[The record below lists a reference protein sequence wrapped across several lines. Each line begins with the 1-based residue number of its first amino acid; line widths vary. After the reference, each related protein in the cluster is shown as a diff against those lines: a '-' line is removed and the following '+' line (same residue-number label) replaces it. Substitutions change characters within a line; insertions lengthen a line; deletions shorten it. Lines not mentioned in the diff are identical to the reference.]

1 MAQSLCRLDDFKD
14 NCGFGLIAHIK
25 GKTSHSLLLNAIQA
39 LTCMT
44 HRGGVA
50 ADGKTGDGCG
60 LLMQKPDSFLRT
72 VLRDSLQIEL
82 PGLYAV
88 GAVMLNTDEQ
98 KSTKAKNI
106 LEQELIAQG
115 LQILAWRVV
124 PTDNNC
130 LGPIAIESLPAF
142 EQVFIGPGDITD
154 EKHFSARLFM
164 GRRKAEKQLMDD
176 NRFHIASLGT
186 NVLSYKGLMMR

>member
-25 GKTSHSLLLNAIQA
+25 GKTSHKLLLNAVQA

-72 VLRDSLQIEL
+72 VLRESQQIEL
-82 PGLYAV
+82 PELYAV

-98 KSTKAKNI
+98 QRSAAKNI
-106 LEQELIAQG
+106 IEQELSAQG
-115 LQILAWRVV
+115 LRILAWREV
-124 PTDNNC
+124 PTD
-130 LGPIAIESLPAF
+130 
-142 EQVFIGPGDITD
+142 D
-154 EKHFSARLFM
+154 
-164 GRRKAEKQLMDD
+164 KQLS
-176 NRFHIASLGT
+176 RFPP
-186 NVLSYKGLMMR
+186 LSKFLSVPVRSPMRSALARVYLWAVARPRSN

>member
-25 GKTSHSLLLNAIQA
+25 GNASHKLLRNAIQA

-72 VLRDSLQIEL
+72 VARETLGQEL
-82 PGLYAV
+82 PDLYAV
-88 GAVMLNTDEQ
+88 GAVMLNTDD
-98 KSTKAKNI
+98 TKRSLAKKI
-106 LEQELIAQG
+106 VETEM
-115 LQILAWRVV
+115 LA
-124 PTDNNC
+124 
-130 LGPIAIESLPAF
+130 LGYH
-142 EQVFIGPGDITD
+142 Q
-154 EKHFSARLFM
+154 R
-164 GRRKAEKQLMDD
+164 
-176 NRFHIASLGT
+176 
-186 NVLSYKGLMMR
+186 